1 VRLFLIVIFFIF
13 IILSYFWFTTNSS
26 RKSSQ
31 YNDQTQEMVQN
42 MKKKE
47 SLKSTLDNSLKDT
60 KDTRLKKDHS
70 FLDNKTDSVPL
81 SKEIRNE
88 SLEEQN
94 KNNPLAE
101 TILLA
106 REYLAASPKQR
117 KSLETRLLAYS
128 GAIEP
133 VIEELRSS
141 VSPMGEV
148 HRGEFGAEHFIAPSL
163 REHYSNDLLYFFVP
177 ENYDPYKP
185 IGLFIFLH
193 GGDANTTRESTAR
206 ILSRPEENSSSYGL
220 RAFIEKAPFITV
232 VPSAPWNEKCH
243 KRWNLPEAD
252 DYITAV
258 IDECRYRFNIDSDRL
273 LLGGHSMGG
282 FGAYHLGQR
291 MADRFAG
298 ILFSAGAWNIADFH
312 CLIGTGIFI
321 LHGAND
327 CAPGASPVKS
337 QGTRLHDWT
346 GVSFARGASELM
358 RRDNIEHIYR
368 EHKGTH
374 AFADGG
380 EYLHEFISFATKR
393 RRNPFTKHVVA
404 MTPRGSW
411 LIKPVTAT
419 PHLYWVSIDETDA
432 GTIEYDT
439 IILKGPNIALS
450 EADLQKQSYT
460 LGKAQQQGG
469 RVEANLRVNN
479 LIEVRTEHVRRFSL
493 WLHPNMVDFSKPIIV
508 LVNGIKGE
516 YTVRPSLLAAL
527 RSYERQKD
535 WGLIYYAEII
545 IDQNHGRD

>member
-1 VRLFLIVIFFIF
+1 MAFILTITF
-13 IILSYFWFTTNSS
+13 YFWFTTNSS

-31 YNDQTQEMVQN
+31 YNNQTQETVQN
-42 MKKKE
+42 MKKKD
-47 SLKSTLDNSLKDT
+47 SLKSTSDNSLKDIT
-60 KDTRLKKDHS
+60 DTRLKKDGS
-70 FLDNKTDSVPL
+70 FLGNKTDSTSL
-81 SKEIRNE
+81 SKEIKNKT
-88 SLEEQN
+88 LEEPN
-94 KNNPLAE
+94 KNKPLAE
-101 TILLA
+101 IILLA
-106 REYLAASPKQR
+106 RQYLAASPKQR
-117 KSLETRLLAYS
+117 ESLETRLLAYS

-141 VSPMGEV
+141 GSPMGEV
-148 HRGEFGAEHFIAPSL
+148 RRGEFGAEHFIAPSL
-163 REHYSNDLLYFFVP
+163 REQYSNDLLYFFVP
-177 ENYDPYKP
+177 DNYDPSKP

-220 RAFIEKAPFITV
+220 RSFIEKAPFITV

-258 IDECRYRFNIDSDRL
+258 IDECRYRFNIDRDHL
-273 LLGGHSMGG
+273 VLGGHSMGG

-291 MADRFAG
+291 MPDRFAA
-298 ILFSAGAWNIADFH
+298 ILFSAGAWNMADFH

-346 GVSFARGASELM
+346 GVSFARAASELL

-374 AFADGG
+374 AFSDGG
-380 EYLHEFISFATKR
+380 EYLQEFISFATKR
-393 RRNPFTKHVVA
+393 RRNPFTQHVVA

-419 PHLYWVSIDETDA
+419 PHLYWVSIEETEIGA
-432 GTIEYDT
+432 IEYDVIT
-439 IILKGPNIALS
+439 LTGPNIAHS

-460 LGKAQQQGG
+460 LGKAPHQGG

-479 LIEVRTEHVRRFSL
+479 LIEVQTEHVRRFSL
-493 WLHPNMVDFSKPIIV
+493 WLHPNMVDFSQPIIV
-508 LVNGIKGE
+508 LVNGKRGE
-516 YTVRPSLLAAL
+516 YTVRQSLLTAL

-545 IDQNHGRD
+545 IDKNHGQD